1 MFERLLQM
9 EVEDLR
15 DLLAVVA
22 EDSHAG
28 HGVHEVPALVARIEA
43 QLRTLLHLPETA
55 DRDAVA
61 RRMLGEVATAM
72 DVPLSPADSAAAQ
85 LDALHEHIS
94 ARVARE
100 LTPLFRVAVSMGW
113 ADGAFTADELR
124 VVRTGLGRLRISEAQ
139 RDALCRI
146 TEQGKSGTRE
156 LIAAVSDAAT
166 DPDRRRAMLSFAW
179 AVALA
184 DGREDPGERRLFD
197 RLAENLGVPA
207 DEAETLR
214 RTVTVRYEE
223 ALAWA
228 RREVPEHAPEK
239 MAALAALVASNL
251 DDFLDSATGVIGLS
265 MLLGVPISL
274 HGTATVTAALAPG
287 QRNEASRPGLVAGTL
302 LLRGLR
308 ERPALQRSLAVILAL
323 LDD

>member
-15 DLLAVVA
+15 DLLAVVS

-28 HGVHEVPALVARIEA
+28 YGLHEAPALVARIVA
-43 QLRTLLHLPETA
+43 QLRTLLRLPEDA
-55 DRDAVA
+55 DRDEVA
-61 RRMLGEVATAM
+61 RRVLAEVAAAM
-72 DVPLSPADSAAAQ
+72 DAPLDPADTPATQ

-113 ADGAFTADELR
+113 ADGAFTPDELQ

-146 TEQGKSGTRE
+146 TEQGKAGTRE

-184 DGREDPGERRLFD
+184 DGREDPGEVRLFE

-239 MAALAALVASNL
+239 MAALVASNL

-323 LDD
+323 LDG